1 MIVGL
6 TGGIGSGKST
16 VAKIFKKNTNVAVYI
31 ADDEAKELMNSSKII
46 KEKLI
51 AHFGEK
57 SYLNG
62 QLNRKY
68 ISDIVFDNKEKLK
81 ELNSIVHPE
90 VKKHFQDFLK
100 LNKDK
105 LYVLYENAI
114 LFETENNKFCD
125 FIISVN
131 VDIETRI
138 QRIIKRDSCSR
149 NDVLNRINNQWKEDK
164 KLLQSHYLIYN
175 NKMENINIQVV
186 RIHNILT
193 KSRA

>member
-138 QRIIKRDSCSR
+138 QRIIKRDGCSR